1 MLETTS
7 VGSEISRKGSSKY
20 GKSYNQST
28 RKILN
33 DFKKKNQQVKLIFAD
48 VITSLYSF
56 ERECTIPFV

>member
-20 GKSYNQST
+20 GKSCNQST

-56 ERECTIPFV
+56 ECTIPFV